1 MFLTAQSS
9 RHGTIQRIWAAFTR
23 IKSTPTYCLVS
34 TEMSGPWRLDLHSP
48 LLMETDG
55 STTTMET
62 RLQKTARQQQ
72 TTTPKNQLTFLWANN
87 TIRAYKNVFDT
98 LLRRSLHDSNVKLTN
113 AALYKRG
120 GRPTTHSRNPYMY
133 LTVRRGVKVAMKFE
147 RTEIHRYWPFL
158 LP

>member
-9 RHGTIQRIWAAFTR
+9 GNGIIQRIWAAFTR
-23 IKSTPTYCLVS
+23 IKSKPTYCLVS
-34 TEMSGPWRLDLHSP
+34 TEMSGPWCLDLHSS
-48 LLMETDG
+48 LLTETDG
-55 STTTMET
+55 SMTTMET
-62 RLQKTARQQQ
+62 RLKETATTTL

-113 AALYKRG
+113 AALYKRA

-133 LTVRRGVKVAMKFE
+133 LIIRRVVKVAMKFE
-147 RTEIHRYWPFL
+147 RTEIHR
-158 LP
+158 

>member
-72 TTTPKNQLTFLWANN
+72 TTTPNNQLTFLWPNN

-133 LTVRRGVKVAMKFE
+133 LTVRRVEKVAMKFE